1 MMQTRAQPFDPQK
14 PQESERPAP
23 VPAPARSTTIP
34 ELGIA
39 DVHAD
44 PGLAPALAT
53 SQPMPEGKPAESPK
67 TPEERAQ
74 EFVPVEGGTETTS
87 AGTMLITAY
96 LVMWAILVG
105 FLLLSWRRQ
114 RAMDRRIEELE
125 RTLTRSGGGSRTP

>member
-1 MMQTRAQPFDPQK
+1 MQTRSQPFDPQK
-14 PQESERPAP
+14 PHESDRAAP

-39 DVHAD
+39 DVHDD

-53 SQPMPEGKPAESPK
+53 SQPMPEGKPADSPK
-67 TPEERAQ
+67 TPEQRAQ

-87 AGTMLITAY
+87 AEAMLVTAY
-96 LVMWAILVG
+96 LVMWAILLG

-114 RAMDRRIEELE
+114 RAMDARIDELE
-125 RTLTRSGGGSRTP
+125 RALTRSDGGSEKK